1 MRCLLLTFDCL
12 PRRWIGCYG
21 SLDSTTRGFDR
32 LAAVGTI
39 FDNAISPDVR
49 SAAPAV
55 AGFQLADH
63 ASRSQILAAAEPV
76 PFASQFFPSPD
87 QPAGKSKASKRV
99 RNRLTQTLHQA
110 SSWMREQNGS
120 CLAWVKHPGLH
131 LPQEPLSSPN
141 DIEALLEQQS
151 LVDEELDAFLD
162 EWLDCAD
169 EHSTLLLTSAR
180 GVLRTRATL
189 RRRADPNPSI
199 SDDLARVPL
208 LVLEGRGTGFG
219 RRRLGLLP
227 TTAVAASVVAGEAG
241 PHNGLVDVLEN
252 SPSVDSITIQSEDG
266 AIAIRSNE
274 WLFVRTG
281 AQDRE
286 AGDGQLFRKPEDVCD
301 VFDVRSTQA
310 DEAVR
315 LDSLIEA

>member
-49 SAAPAV
+49 PAAAAI
-55 AGFQLADH
+55 AGFHLAGPG
-63 ASRSQILAAAEPV
+63 QILAGVQSV
-76 PFASQFFPSPD
+76 PFSSQFFPASEESS
-87 QPAGKSKASKRV
+87 GRSKAHKRS
-99 RNRLTQTLHQA
+99 RSRLTQTLHQA
-110 SSWMREQNGS
+110 SSWMREQNGP
-120 CLAWVKHPGLH
+120 CLAWVRHPGLR
-131 LPQEPLSSPN
+131 LAPEPLSAAA
-141 DIEALLEQQS
+141 DVETVLEQQA
-151 LVDEELDAFLD
+151 VIDEELDAFLD

-169 EHSTLLLTSAR
+169 ERWTFLLTSGR
-180 GVLRTRATL
+180 GVLRTRPTI
-189 RRRADPNPSI
+189 RRRAEQTPSI

-208 LVLEGRGTGFG
+208 LALEGRGVGFG
-219 RRRLGLLP
+219 RRRLDLLP
-227 TTAVAASVVAGEAG
+227 TTAVAASIVSGEAG
-241 PHNGLVDVLEN
+241 DSTGLVARLETL
-252 SPSVDSITIQSEDG
+252 PGVESVCIQADER
-266 AIAIRSNE
+266 AVAIRSAD
-274 WLFVRTG
+274 WLFVRSI
-281 AQDRE
+281 APDRE
-286 AGDGQLFRKPEDVCD
+286 AGDGQLYRKPEDACD